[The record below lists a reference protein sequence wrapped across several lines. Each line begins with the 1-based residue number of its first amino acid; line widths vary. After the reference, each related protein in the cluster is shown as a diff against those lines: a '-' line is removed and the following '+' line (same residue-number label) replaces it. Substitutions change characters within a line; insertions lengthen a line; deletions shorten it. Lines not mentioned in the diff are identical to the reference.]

1 MPSTFYNALFA
12 LAASTACLALPQS
25 PTKASAAAI
34 TGNPFSGYQI
44 YANPYY
50 ASEIS
55 AYAIPTL
62 AASQKAKASAV
73 AKVGTFSW
81 LDTAAKVPQMGTF
94 LGNIQAANKA
104 GASPPIMGAFVVYDL
119 PDRDCAAL
127 ASNGEYSIANGGVA
141 KYKAYIDSIVAQLKK
156 YSDVRTALIIGK
168 PRTHVP
174 TKPSH

>member
-1 MPSTFYNALFA
+1 MFSKTYALVA
-12 LAASTACLALPQS
+12 LAASTSCFALPQ
-25 PTKASAAAI
+25 TTRTTAGAAAI

-55 AYAIPTL
+55 ASAIPTL
-62 AASQKAKASAV
+62 SGANKAKASAV

-104 GASPPIMGAFVVYDL
+104 GTSPPIMGAFVVYDL

-156 YSDVRTALIIGK
+156 FPDVRTALVIGRL
-168 PRTHVP
+168 PA
-174 TKPSH
+174 